1 MLALVFGTLERALV
15 LVQYISQRLQH
26 ISFLCRPSTPVLYM
40 YKDVV
45 CVFVCVESKDGMSC
59 PHMRV
64 VGGGGGG
71 DGNAV

>member
-1 MLALVFGTLERALV
+1 M
-15 LVQYISQRLQH
+15 
-26 ISFLCRPSTPVLYM
+26 LYM

-45 CVFVCVESKDGMSC
+45 GVFVCVESKDGMSC

-64 VGGGGGG
+64 VGGWGGG